1 MLAKKRSPQM
11 ISKQTNS
18 MESLMQKCLSFD
30 DVLMVPQKSDIQSR
44 KEIEIGNSLKNFYLR
59 LPIISSPMDTVTESL
74 MASTM
79 ASVGGLGILHRY
91 NSIENQVQMVKEVRK
106 KTKAPP
112 AAAIGVSGDFLER
125 SAALVEAGCKI
136 ICIDVAHG
144 HHTLTKEAIESRRN
158 TFNSKIT
165 IIAGNVATPEG
176 FSDLQD
182 WGADAI
188 RVGIGGGS
196 ICSTRL
202 QTGHG
207 VSTFQS
213 IAACRFVK
221 KNAKLIADG
230 GIKNS
235 GDIVKSIAAGADFV
249 MLGSMLAATEESPGE
264 VLVGSIGEKV
274 KVYRGMASSE
284 AQINWRGK
292 TSSLEGISTTIP
304 FKGSITTILEKIKT
318 NIRSGFSYSGARNQK
333 ELKEKCSFIQ
343 QSSSARIE
351 SDTHILQR

>member
-1 MLAKKRSPQM
+1 MM
-11 ISKQTNS
+11 NKQTNS
-18 MESLMQKCLSFD
+18 MQSLMQKCLSFD
-30 DVLMVPQKSDIQSR
+30 DVLMVPQKSDIKSR
-44 KEIEIGNSLKNFYLR
+44 KEIEIGSRLKNIYLKM
-59 LPIISSPMDTVTESL
+59 PIISSPMDTVTES
-74 MASTM
+74 TM
-79 ASVGGLGILHRY
+79 AITMAELGGLGILHRY
-91 NSIENQVQMVKEVRK
+91 NTIEKQVEMVKQIRK
-106 KTKAPP
+106 KTRIPP
-112 AAAIGVSGDFLER
+112 AAAIGVSGDYLER
-125 SAALVEAGCKI
+125 SAALVEAGCTT

-144 HHTLTKEAIESRRN
+144 HHVLTKEAIESLKN
-158 TFNSKIT
+158 TFNGKIT

-176 FSDLQD
+176 FADLQD

-207 VSTFQS
+207 ISTFQS

-221 KNAKLIADG
+221 KDAKLIADG
-230 GIKNS
+230 GIKTS
-235 GDIVKSIAAGADFV
+235 GDIVKSLAAGADFV

-264 VLVGSIGEKV
+264 ILINSSGDKV

-292 TSSLEGISTTIP
+292 TSSLEGISTTISY
-304 FKGSITTILEKIKT
+304 KGSIQTILEKMKT

-333 ELKEKCSFIQ
+333 ELREKSSFIQ
-343 QSSSARIE
+343 QSSSSKIE
-351 SDTHILQR
+351 SGTHILKG